1 MGIPAL
7 NAWSIVL
14 AALPNFARAR
24 VEQAV
29 GADPPSFLEFV
40 MAALESGAP
49 PAKPGPVASV
59 LLESGVVAAAISN
72 PSLLP
77 LEDALRL
84 ARAAMQ
90 LDSGL
95 DYKILATL
103 TSSHR
108 VWPKDVPTLEIMRV
122 LEVVDGISDCRRLA
136 MPLMKFVSLPDR
148 RVRSKAVKLL
158 ARASSNA
165 VWADSILHDTDPRVR
180 SNLVEGIAQ
189 HLGKKAA
196 VLLRKAAEDPHH
208 RVAVTSLLALS
219 RLGDLTSRE
228 ALEKMA
234 VEGSELHRNAAAWAL
249 RQLAATPSTS
259 TPHPIA

>member
-1 MGIPAL
+1 VEAPCANL
-7 NAWSIVL
+7 WTVVL
-14 AALPNFARAR
+14 AALPDFARSR
-24 VEQAV
+24 VERSV
-29 GADPPSFLEFV
+29 GPNPPSFLEFV
-40 MAALESGAP
+40 MAAFESAESS
-49 PAKPGPVASV
+49 AKPGPLAPV
-59 LLESGVVAAAISN
+59 LLESGVVEAAISN

-84 ARAAMQ
+84 ARAATR
-90 LDSGL
+90 LDSRL

-103 TSSHR
+103 TGSHR
-108 VWPKDVPTLEIMRV
+108 TWPDDVPVLEIMRV

-136 MPLMKFVSLPDR
+136 MPLMKFVSLPYR

-165 VWADSILHDTDPRVR
+165 VWADSILHDIDPRVR
-180 SNLVEGIAQ
+180 SNLVEGIARQ
-189 HLGKKAA
+189 LGKKAD
-196 VLLRKAAEDPHH
+196 VLLRKAAQDPHH

-219 RLGDLTSRE
+219 RLGDVPSRE

-234 VEGSELHRNAAAWAL
+234 IEGSELQRNAAAWAL
-249 RQLAATPSTS
+249 GQLAATPSKS